1 MALRHWVPV
10 SIAVSAAV
18 IILILELVRIEDR
31 LRVQQQSLEN
41 ELLRLRVEAER
52 VFHPCVGQ

>member
-1 MALRHWVPV
+1 MRYWAPV
-10 SIAVSAAV
+10 SITVSVATIV
-18 IILILELVRIEDR
+18 LVALLWRVEDR
-31 LRVQQQSLEN
+31 LRVQQQSLES

>member
-1 MALRHWVPV
+1 MKYWAPV
-10 SIAVSAAV
+10 SITVSTAT
-18 IILILELVRIEDR
+18 IIVVLLLWRIEDR
-31 LRVQQQSLEN
+31 LRVQQQSLES